1 MCNHREVARPSP
13 QTNRVVALVEILSAR
28 PNESLTLAEVTRRLG
43 VNKSTCYSM
52 LQALTEVGWLLRD
65 PFHKTYRLGPALVA
79 VGRAASSGFPALDFV
94 RPAMIE
100 LSRGVGSHCVALA
113 VAAEHVT
120 VVDQVRD
127 VRAVGAPIG
136 HGYIPLRPP
145 FGAAV
150 AAWSPPEVA
159 QRWLSLAPPGTADR
173 YAAALEVVR
182 RRGFVVEL
190 AEPSWTPPTHGTS
203 LPEVVEQLA
212 RLLPPDV
219 LPLEINGRPVLRRRR
234 DQRRRRDPC
243 GSGRPRRVVDGVPR
257 PAHRGRGRGG
267 GPPPPIGHRAWSP
280 RRWPGAARERGQYG
294 ATRSGGHVYDRSPR
308 GENQPQG
315 VVT

>member
-1 MCNHREVARPSP
+1 MCNHMKVARPSP

-28 PNESLTLAEVTRRLG
+28 PNESLTLAELTRRLG

-100 LSRGVGSHCVALA
+100 LSRGVGSHCVALS
-113 VAAEHVT
+113 VAPEHVT

-150 AAWSPPEVA
+150 AAWSLPAVA

-173 YAAALEVVR
+173 YAAALDVVR
-182 RRGFVVEL
+182 QRGFVVEL
-190 AEPSWTPPTHGTS
+190 AEPSWTPPTYGTS

-212 RLLPPDV
+212 RLLPPEV
-219 LPLEINGRPVLRRRR
+219 LPLELAAAQTYAVSAINAA
-234 DQRRRRDPC
+234 
-243 GSGRPRRVVDGVPR
+243 VVDPSGMVVLIVSLMGFPG
-257 PAHRGRGRGG
+257 PLTGTEVEAAGGRLRS
-267 GPPPPIGHRAWSP
+267 ATAMVT
-280 RRWPGAARERGQYG
+280 AALAGSS
-294 ATRSGGHVYDRSPR
+294 T
-308 GENQPQG
+308 
-315 VVT
+315 

>member
-1 MCNHREVARPSP
+1 
-13 QTNRVVALVEILSAR
+13 VVALVEILAAR
-28 PNESLTLAEVTRRLG
+28 PNETLTLAEITRRLG

-52 LQALTEVGWLLRD
+52 LRALTEVGWLLRD
-65 PFHKTYRLGPALVA
+65 PFHKTYRLGPALVSI
-79 VGRAASSGFPALDFV
+79 GRSASSGFPALDFV

-100 LSRGVGSHCVALA
+100 LSRAVGSHCVALS
-113 VAAEHVT
+113 VAPEHVT

-150 AAWSPPEVA
+150 AAWSGPEA
-159 QRWLSLAPPGTADR
+159 TQRWLSLAPSGTAER

-190 AEPSWTPPTHGTS
+190 AEPAWTPPVHGTS
-203 LPEVVEQLA
+203 LPEVVEELA

-219 LPLEINGRPVLRRRR
+219 LPLELDPTRGYTVSAINAA
-234 DQRRRRDPC
+234 
-243 GSGRPRRVVDGVPR
+243 VVDPSGAVVLIVSLMGFPG
-257 PAHRGRGRGG
+257 PLTGLEIEATGRR
-267 GPPPPIGHRAWSP
+267 IELAAATVTAALA
-280 RRWPGAARERGQYG
+280 GAASDLDPTL
-294 ATRSGGHVYDRSPR
+294 ASHSA
-308 GENQPQG
+308 
-315 VVT
+315 

>member
-1 MCNHREVARPSP
+1 MCNHRRVARPSP

-65 PFHKTYRLGPALVA
+65 PFHKTYRLGPALAA

-94 RPAMIE
+94 RPAMID
-100 LSRGVGSHCVALA
+100 LSRGVGSHCVALS
-113 VAAEHVT
+113 VATEHVT

-150 AAWSPPEVA
+150 AAWSLPEA
-159 QRWLSLAPPGTADR
+159 ARRWLSLAPPGTADR

-182 RRGFVVEL
+182 HRGFVVEL
-190 AEPSWTPPTHGTS
+190 AEPSWTPPTRGTS

-219 LPLEINGRPVLRRRR
+219 LPLEIKAAQPYAVSAINAA
-234 DQRRRRDPC
+234 
-243 GSGRPRRVVDGVPR
+243 VVDPSGAVVLVVSLMGFPG
-257 PAHRGRGRGG
+257 PLTGTEVEAAGRRLQS
-267 GPPPPIGHRAWSP
+267 ATSMVT
-280 RRWPGAARERGQYG
+280 AALAGNSE
-294 ATRSGGHVYDRSPR
+294 
-308 GENQPQG
+308 
-315 VVT
+315 

>member
-1 MCNHREVARPSP
+1 MCNHRAVARPSP
-13 QTNRVVALVEILSAR
+13 QTNRVVALIEILSAR

-65 PFHKTYRLGPALVA
+65 PFDKTYRLGPALVA

-100 LSRGVGSHCVALA
+100 LSRGVGSHCVALT
-113 VAAEHVT
+113 VASEHVT

-136 HGYIPLRPP
+136 HGSIPLRPP

-150 AAWSPPEVA
+150 AAWSSPDA
-159 QRWLSLAPPGTADR
+159 TRRWLSLALPGTTDR
-173 YAAALEVVR
+173 YAAALEVIR
-182 RRGFVVEL
+182 ARGFVVEL
-190 AEPSWTPPTHGTS
+190 AEPSWIPPTDGTS

-219 LPLEINGRPVLRRRR
+219 LPLEIE
-234 DQRRRRDPC
+234 
-243 GSGRPRRVVDGVPR
+243 
-257 PAHRGRGRGG
+257 PAHSYSVSAINAAVIDPSGEVVLIVSLMGFP
-267 GPPPPIGHRAWSP
+267 GPLS
-280 RRWPGAARERGQYG
+280 GAEIEAAGDRLQS
-294 ATRSGGHVYDRSPR
+294 ATAM
-308 GENQPQG
+308 
-315 VVT
+315 VTAALAGNSA